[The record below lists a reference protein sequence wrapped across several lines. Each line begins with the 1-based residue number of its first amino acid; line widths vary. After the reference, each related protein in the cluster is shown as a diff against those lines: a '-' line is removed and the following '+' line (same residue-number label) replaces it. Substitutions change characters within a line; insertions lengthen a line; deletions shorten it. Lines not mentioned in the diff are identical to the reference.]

1 MYPAMKVNRSLRP
14 EPGPALDG
22 RDLIS
27 FELALKDEFARFLPF
42 DSYSLYFPDYFDE
55 NSALWQELA
64 SGRAVHLPGERSLL
78 VPLMRQGT
86 LLGVFVARGVRLKAP
101 KAMPPMIA
109 RMAGLVLDKLAL
121 YKASITDPLTG
132 LANRERLMQRMAE
145 EIELVRH
152 CILPGSGESMDPDS
166 SCYSAGFG
174 LILVRLGGLNRLYE
188 RHGAALGD
196 EAARKAAQA
205 FAALRPDRAL
215 CARPDTDAL
224 AMLLPGATS
233 RSCRELAETAARDLA
248 QIVVTD
254 PVFEHSIALSSCLG
268 VAAYPR
274 DLDGGMGLADA
285 RDQALVLLR
294 RAGFAA
300 QTAQSHG
307 AGAVFTL
314 DEVKARGGRVLSM
327 QNGARA
333 QVSLGR
339 EAGATEGERYLI
351 LGNDGKTTKGELVL
365 LEIGEDQSLAEVVHA
380 ADPTDPPEAG
390 NVLNLVP
397 ATEPVRATGTAPRV
411 NESTGLFSYMDF
423 VNRLADVREECNAFA
438 LLLTRLPHE
447 PETLDENDISRAAAA
462 SAAVLGQEAVGGRY
476 SLGTMIHFVPDVS
489 RRQAKALG
497 LALHKALTQAFG
509 EEPTVGVHTH
519 PYLSFLPADALD
531 NGRKALEYALLLDP
545 PRVGLLD
552 SLALTIAA
560 DRLFTEGRLFDAI
573 EEYKLAL
580 LADRANTLARNSL
593 GVSLAR
599 AGRLAEAARQFKAV
613 INRDAADVSARYNY
627 GYACMRMGKRQEAEA
642 AFLHCLKLN
651 PSHLYSLIRL
661 GQIAL
666 ADKRFDDAEKALK
679 KAEKLDRGRGPT
691 SRVLARLALARNEN
705 DQAREY
711 LHQAMVNDPHDA
723 LAMNLM
729 AELYLEEGED
739 PQIAEALARQSAA
752 IRPEHRPFLK
762 TLARCLEIQG
772 KTEEAASVRARAGSL

>member
-1 MYPAMKVNRSLRP
+1 MYPAMKVNQSLRP

-27 FELALKDEFARFLPF
+27 FELALKDEIARFLPF

-55 NSALWQELA
+55 DSALWQELA
-64 SGRAVHLPGERSLL
+64 SGKAVHLSGERSLL
-78 VPLMRQGT
+78 VPLMRQGM

-145 EIELVRH
+145 EIELVRQ

-188 RHGAALGD
+188 RHGSALGD
-196 EAARKAAQA
+196 EAAKQAAQI

-224 AMLLPGATS
+224 AMLLPGATA
-233 RSCRELAETAARDLA
+233 RSCRELAETAASELA
-248 QIVVTD
+248 RILVTD

-268 VAAYPR
+268 VAAYPK
-274 DLDGGMGLADA
+274 DLDGGLGLADA
-285 RDQALVLLR
+285 KDQAMVLLR

-300 QTAQSHG
+300 GTAQGHG
-307 AGAVFTL
+307 SGAVFSL
-314 DEVKARGGRVLSM
+314 DDVKARGGRILSL
-327 QNGARA
+327 QNASRAR
-333 QVSLGR
+333 VSLGR

-351 LGNDGKTTKGELVL
+351 VGNGGRETKGELVL
-365 LEIGEDQSLAEVVHA
+365 LEIGENESLAEVVHA

-390 NVLNLVP
+390 DFLHLVP
-397 ATEPVRATGTAPRV
+397 ASEPARASGAAPRV
-411 NESTGLFSYMDF
+411 NQRTGLFSYMDF
-423 VNRLADVREECNAFA
+423 VNRLADMREESESFA
-438 LLLTRLPHE
+438 LLLTRLPQE
-447 PETLDENDISRAAAA
+447 PEALDDGDISRAATKA
-462 SAAVLGQEAVGGRY
+462 SAVLGPDAVGGRY

-497 LALHKALTQAFG
+497 LALHKALAEAFG
-509 EEPTVGVHTH
+509 EEPAVGVHTY

-531 NGRKALEYALLLDP
+531 NGRKALEYALLLSP
-545 PRVGLLD
+545 PKVGLLD

-580 LADRANTLARNSL
+580 LADRANILARNSL

-599 AGRLAEAARQFKAV
+599 AGRLAEAARQFKTV
-613 INRDAADVSARYNY
+613 INREEADVNARYNY
-627 GYACMRMGKRQEAEA
+627 GYACMRMGKHQEAEA
-642 AFLHCLKLN
+642 AFHHCLELN
-651 PSHLYSLIRL
+651 SSHLYSLIRL

-679 KAEKLDRGRGPT
+679 KAEKLDGGRGPT
-691 SRVLARLALARNEN
+691 SRVLARLALARKEN
-705 DQAREY
+705 GQAREY

-752 IRPEHRPFLK
+752 IRPDHRPFLK
-762 TLARCLEIQG
+762 TLAKCLDVQG
-772 KTEEAASVRARAGSL
+772 KAEEAASVRARANSL